1 MGAPRPLIV
10 RSKIYL
16 TKVYRRLGR
25 LLWGVSVELTDDHYE
40 IDRRDL
46 SDRVYQV
53 LRTEIL
59 SGKLAPGQRLSLEEF
74 AQRFRV
80 SITPV
85 RDALRLLSAEGLVEL
100 QPRRGAFVT
109 QPTPSLIEEVY
120 QTREI
125 LECAAVDFV
134 VQEGGDIL
142 RELERV
148 VEQIV
153 ESTVGESHS
162 DYLAYVRLDQR
173 FHQCLIDCVGNR
185 TLSEIYAGLRSHTLV
200 ALALYSASDQR
211 ASDTLSEHEAILAA
225 IRRGDAA
232 AARSALRVHLRN
244 AKAEISRKISAI
256 SAGSPPA
263 NGHPPVS
270 SNG

>member
-1 MGAPRPLIV
+1 
-10 RSKIYL
+10 
-16 TKVYRRLGR
+16 
-25 LLWGVSVELTDDHYE
+25 VEFSGDHYD

-59 SGKLAPGQRLSLEEF
+59 SAKLAPGQRLSLEEF

-85 RDALRLLSAEGLVEL
+85 RDALRLLAAEGLVQL

-109 QPTPSLIEEVY
+109 QPSLALIEEVY

-134 VQEGGDIL
+134 IQKGADTL

-148 VEQIV
+148 VQQIV
-153 ESTVGESHS
+153 ENTVGESHA

-200 ALALYSASDQR
+200 TLALYSARDQR
-211 ASDTLSEHEAILAA
+211 ASETLSEHQAILDSL
-225 IRRGDAA
+225 RRGEAE
-232 AARSALRVHLRN
+232 AARAALRVHLQN
-244 AKAEISRKISAI
+244 AKEEISRKLAAVA
-256 SAGSPPA
+256 AGSLPA
-263 NGHPPVS
+263 NGQPAIS
-270 SNG
+270 TNS